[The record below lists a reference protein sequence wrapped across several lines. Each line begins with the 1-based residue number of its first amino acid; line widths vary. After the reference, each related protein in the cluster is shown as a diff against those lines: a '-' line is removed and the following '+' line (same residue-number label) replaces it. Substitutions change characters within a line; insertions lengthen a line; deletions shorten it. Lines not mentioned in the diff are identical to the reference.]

1 MPGCGSG
8 NSLPKQFWAAP
19 LEPSRLRAAWG
30 GGDRILPGAP
40 AIQKATFGWLFHL
53 LRPNEQTALLVG
65 RIRKLSAMPKAA
77 AAGCGS
83 GNSLPKEFWTAP
95 LEPSG
100 LRAA

>member
-1 MPGCGSG
+1 LRQDSKGIGDARS
-8 NSLPKQFWAAP
+8 AAT
-19 LEPSRLRAAWG
+19 RRRARVG

-40 AIQKATFGWLFHL
+40 VIQKATFGWLFHL
-53 LRPNEQTALLVG
+53 LRPNEKTALIEG

-83 GNSLPKEFWTAP
+83 GNSLPKQFWATP
-95 LEPSG
+95 LEPSR